1 MTEDTHEEP
10 SVVHEPSREF
20 VESTNVYEFMQA
32 YGIDDYDEL
41 IRRTTESVDGVE
53 ASGVEWFWDTVP
65 EYLDIDFYEPYDA
78 VRDDSD
84 GPQFS
89 EWYPGGEI
97 NLAHNVTD
105 RHAAA
110 DAETRNSVACI
121 FEGEPGDVREVT
133 YHELARQSNKVANYL
148 ESVGVE
154 TGDTVGLYMPMVPEV
169 ISILYGCFKVGA
181 VAVPIFSG
189 FGVEAT
195 ATRIADSY
203 TDQLA
208 RETECRAVFVVEE
221 NGRGVYMYTYS
232 GKHAVWKY
240 STVGKRFHLHQTA
253 AGKAILSQLPR
264 ERVIDIVEEWGL
276 PASTENTT
284 TDRSV
289 LLEELDAIEDRGVAF
304 NNEEQLNGVKAVG
317 VPVDD
322 SDGRVV
328 GAFSVA
334 SPANRMTKDRFNEE
348 IPKTLL
354 GVANEFELEN
364 SMS

>member
-1 MTEDTHEEP
+1 MNDESGSRQVQATMTSLEIVEML
-10 SVVHEPSREF
+10 RELDGAR
-20 VESTNVYEFMQA
+20 VT
-32 YGIDDYDEL
+32 EL
-41 IRRTTESVDGVE
+41 
-53 ASGVEWFWDTVP
+53 
-65 EYLDIDFYEPYDA
+65 
-78 VRDDSD
+78 
-84 GPQFS
+84 
-89 EWYPGGEI
+89 
-97 NLAHNVTD
+97 
-105 RHAAA
+105 A
-110 DAETRNSVACI
+110 DALDLSASTVHTHLSTLIETNYVVKS
-121 FEGEPGDVREVT
+121 GDI
-133 YHELARQSNKVANYL
+133 YHLSLHFLGLANY
-148 ESVGVE
+148 VRNRRNA
-154 TGDTVGLYMPMVPEV
+154 Y
-169 ISILYGCFKVGA
+169 A
-181 VAVPIFSG
+181 
-189 FGVEAT
+189 
-195 ATRIADSY
+195 IADSY

-289 LLEELDAIEDRGVAF
+289 LLKELDAIENRGVAF
-304 NNEEQLNGVKAVG
+304 NTEEQLNGVKAVG

>member
-1 MTEDTHEEP
+1 MNDESGSRQVQATMTSLEIVEML
-10 SVVHEPSREF
+10 RELDGAR
-20 VESTNVYEFMQA
+20 VT
-32 YGIDDYDEL
+32 EL
-41 IRRTTESVDGVE
+41 
-53 ASGVEWFWDTVP
+53 
-65 EYLDIDFYEPYDA
+65 
-78 VRDDSD
+78 
-84 GPQFS
+84 
-89 EWYPGGEI
+89 
-97 NLAHNVTD
+97 
-105 RHAAA
+105 A
-110 DAETRNSVACI
+110 DALDLSPSTVHTHLSTLIETDYVVKS
-121 FEGEPGDVREVT
+121 GDI
-133 YHELARQSNKVANYL
+133 YHPSLHFLGLANY
-148 ESVGVE
+148 VRNRRNA
-154 TGDTVGLYMPMVPEV
+154 Y
-169 ISILYGCFKVGA
+169 A
-181 VAVPIFSG
+181 
-189 FGVEAT
+189 
-195 ATRIADSY
+195 IADSY

-221 NGRGVYMYTYS
+221 NGRGVYMYTYP
-232 GKHAVWKY
+232 GKHAVWTY

-289 LLEELDAIEDRGVAF
+289 LLKELDAIEDRGVAF

>member
-1 MTEDTHEEP
+1 MNDESGSRQVQATMTSLEIVEML
-10 SVVHEPSREF
+10 RELDGAR
-20 VESTNVYEFMQA
+20 VT
-32 YGIDDYDEL
+32 EL
-41 IRRTTESVDGVE
+41 
-53 ASGVEWFWDTVP
+53 
-65 EYLDIDFYEPYDA
+65 
-78 VRDDSD
+78 
-84 GPQFS
+84 
-89 EWYPGGEI
+89 
-97 NLAHNVTD
+97 
-105 RHAAA
+105 A
-110 DAETRNSVACI
+110 DALDLSPSTVHTHLSTLIETNYVVKS
-121 FEGEPGDVREVT
+121 GDI
-133 YHELARQSNKVANYL
+133 YHLSLHFLGLANY
-148 ESVGVE
+148 VRNRRNA
-154 TGDTVGLYMPMVPEV
+154 Y
-169 ISILYGCFKVGA
+169 A
-181 VAVPIFSG
+181 
-189 FGVEAT
+189 
-195 ATRIADSY
+195 IADSY

-253 AGKAILSQLPR
+253 AGKEILSQLPR

>member
-1 MTEDTHEEP
+1 MNDEGGSRQVQATMTSLEIVEML
-10 SVVHEPSREF
+10 RELDGAR
-20 VESTNVYEFMQA
+20 VT
-32 YGIDDYDEL
+32 EL
-41 IRRTTESVDGVE
+41 
-53 ASGVEWFWDTVP
+53 
-65 EYLDIDFYEPYDA
+65 
-78 VRDDSD
+78 
-84 GPQFS
+84 
-89 EWYPGGEI
+89 
-97 NLAHNVTD
+97 
-105 RHAAA
+105 A
-110 DAETRNSVACI
+110 DALDLSPSTVHTHLSTLIETDYVVKS
-121 FEGEPGDVREVT
+121 GDI
-133 YHELARQSNKVANYL
+133 YHPSLHFLGLANY
-148 ESVGVE
+148 VRNRRNA
-154 TGDTVGLYMPMVPEV
+154 Y
-169 ISILYGCFKVGA
+169 A
-181 VAVPIFSG
+181 
-189 FGVEAT
+189 
-195 ATRIADSY
+195 IADSY

>member
-1 MTEDTHEEP
+1 MNDESGSRQVQATMTSLEIVEML
-10 SVVHEPSREF
+10 RELDGAR
-20 VESTNVYEFMQA
+20 VT
-32 YGIDDYDEL
+32 EL
-41 IRRTTESVDGVE
+41 
-53 ASGVEWFWDTVP
+53 
-65 EYLDIDFYEPYDA
+65 
-78 VRDDSD
+78 
-84 GPQFS
+84 
-89 EWYPGGEI
+89 
-97 NLAHNVTD
+97 
-105 RHAAA
+105 A
-110 DAETRNSVACI
+110 DALDLSPSTVHTHLSTLIETDYVVKS
-121 FEGEPGDVREVT
+121 GDI
-133 YHELARQSNKVANYL
+133 YHLSLHFLGLANY
-148 ESVGVE
+148 VRNRRNA
-154 TGDTVGLYMPMVPEV
+154 Y
-169 ISILYGCFKVGA
+169 A
-181 VAVPIFSG
+181 
-189 FGVEAT
+189 
-195 ATRIADSY
+195 IADSY

-253 AGKAILSQLPR
+253 AGKAILSQLPQ
-264 ERVIDIVEEWGL
+264 ERVIDIVEERGL

>member
-1 MTEDTHEEP
+1 MNDESGSRQVQATMTSLEIVEML
-10 SVVHEPSREF
+10 RELDGAR
-20 VESTNVYEFMQA
+20 VT
-32 YGIDDYDEL
+32 EL
-41 IRRTTESVDGVE
+41 
-53 ASGVEWFWDTVP
+53 
-65 EYLDIDFYEPYDA
+65 
-78 VRDDSD
+78 
-84 GPQFS
+84 
-89 EWYPGGEI
+89 
-97 NLAHNVTD
+97 
-105 RHAAA
+105 A
-110 DAETRNSVACI
+110 DALDLSPSTVHTHLSTLIETDYVVKS
-121 FEGEPGDVREVT
+121 GDI
-133 YHELARQSNKVANYL
+133 YHPSLHFLGLANY
-148 ESVGVE
+148 VRNRRNA
-154 TGDTVGLYMPMVPEV
+154 Y
-169 ISILYGCFKVGA
+169 A
-181 VAVPIFSG
+181 
-189 FGVEAT
+189 
-195 ATRIADSY
+195 IADSY

-284 TDRSV
+284 TDQSV